1 MGVSCC
7 LKENEN
13 PDNVDNCE
21 SISDI
26 RNYISNKIDKAEL
39 EQEEINI
46 FLQDKNN
53 IPKTVE
59 IVGFTEEDL
68 KKRVLYL
75 DEMKNCLN
83 EIDDLLKK
91 HPNVNFTDIKMSLKE
106 FDSMYTW
113 IYDDSKRYVE
123 WLKIFKNFI
132 ESEKKDEN
140 I

>member
-7 LKENEN
+7 QKENEN
-13 PDNVDNCE
+13 PDNIDNCE
-21 SISDI
+21 NIFDI
-26 RNYISNKIDKAEL
+26 RNYISYKIEKAEL

-83 EIDDLLKK
+83 EIDELLKK
-91 HPNVNFTDIKMSLKE
+91 NSNVNFTHIKMSLKE

-113 IYDDSKRYVE
+113 IYDDSKRYVD

-132 ESEKKDEN
+132 ENDGKN
-140 I
+140 

>member
-7 LKENEN
+7 QKENEN
-13 PDNVDNCE
+13 PDNIDNCE
-21 SISDI
+21 NIFDI
-26 RNYISNKIDKAEL
+26 RNYISYKIEKAEL

-46 FLQDKNN
+46 FLKDKNN

-83 EIDDLLKK
+83 EIEDLLKK
-91 HPNVNFTDIKMSLKE
+91 HPNINFTDIKMSLKE

-113 IYDDSKRYVE
+113 IYDDSKRYVD

-132 ESEKKDEN
+132 ENDGKN
-140 I
+140 

>member
-1 MGVSCC
+1 MGTTCC
-7 LKENEN
+7 KKENEYFE
-13 PDNVDNCE
+13 NVDTCE
-21 SISDI
+21 NISDI
-26 RNYISNKIDKAEL
+26 RNYISNKIEKAEL
-39 EQEEINI
+39 EQEEINT
-46 FLQDKNN
+46 FLEDKNN

-83 EIDDLLKK
+83 EIEDLLKK
-91 HPNVNFTDIKMSLKE
+91 HPNINFTDIKMSLKE

-113 IYDDSKRYVE
+113 IYDDSKRYVD

-132 ESEKKDEN
+132 ENDGKN
-140 I
+140 

>member
-1 MGVSCC
+1 MGVSWCN
-7 LKENEN
+7 KENEN
-13 PDNVDNCE
+13 IDIDNCQN
-21 SISDI
+21 IFDI
-26 RNYISNKIDKAEL
+26 RNYISNKLEKAEL

-53 IPKTVE
+53 IPKTIE

-75 DEMKNCLN
+75 DEMKKCLN
-83 EIDDLLKK
+83 DIDNLLKE
-91 HPNVNFTDIKMSLKE
+91 HPNASFTDIKMSLKE

-132 ESEKKDEN
+132 ENEGKN
-140 I
+140 

>member
-1 MGVSCC
+1 MGTTCC
-7 LKENEN
+7 KKENEY
-13 PDNVDNCE
+13 PDIVDTCE
-21 SISDI
+21 NISDI
-26 RNYISNKIDKAEL
+26 RNYISNKIEKAEL
-39 EQEEINI
+39 EQEEINT
-46 FLQDKNN
+46 FLEDKNN

-83 EIDDLLKK
+83 EIEDLLKK
-91 HPNVNFTDIKMSLKE
+91 HPNINFTDIKMSLKE

-113 IYDDSKRYVE
+113 IYDDSKRYVD

-132 ESEKKDEN
+132 ENDGKN
-140 I
+140 

>member
-7 LKENEN
+7 QKENEN
-13 PDNVDNCE
+13 PDNIDNCE
-21 SISDI
+21 NIFDI
-26 RNYISNKIDKAEL
+26 RNYISYKIEKAEL

-83 EIDDLLKK
+83 EIEDLLKK
-91 HPNVNFTDIKMSLKE
+91 HPNINFTDIKMSLKE

-113 IYDDSKRYVE
+113 IYDDSKRYVD

-132 ESEKKDEN
+132 ENDGKN
-140 I
+140 